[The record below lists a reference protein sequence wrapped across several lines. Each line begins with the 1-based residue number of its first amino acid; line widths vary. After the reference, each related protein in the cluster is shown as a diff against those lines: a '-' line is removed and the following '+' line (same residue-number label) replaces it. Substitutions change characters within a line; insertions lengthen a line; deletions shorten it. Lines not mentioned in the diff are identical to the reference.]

1 MNEIITICF
10 FKHLASSAHSHQRP
24 GICGQYFFFT
34 ICHSSVL
41 AVEEN
46 LPAASMR
53 MPFASMH
60 FEVILIDS
68 LCEEALLATSVRSMR
83 KGWGK
88 EQHCNVVCQ
97 MVFRCRCQIGVR
109 GTQNF
114 QITMIVRPLMSTSRA
129 CLFSYARN
137 FDRIE
142 PIVTLDN
149 VL

>member
-88 EQHCNVVCQ
+88 KTTLQCCVPNGFPLSVPNRCARDPKFSNYNDRAASDEYVARMSIFVCAE
-97 MVFRCRCQIGVR
+97 FRQ
-109 GTQNF
+109 
-114 QITMIVRPLMSTSRA
+114 
-129 CLFSYARN
+129 
-137 FDRIE
+137 D
-142 PIVTLDN
+142 
-149 VL
+149 